1 MRDCGVS
8 GDSGQPSIWARTR
21 AVCLACTLP
30 SLPCGD
36 VYPTWLRVE
45 RRCVGVQT
53 SVDALR
59 CEPSAQN
66 RLKRNSGPCGADLE
80 LWRVFESVAP
90 LVWDV
95 LCPTHETF
103 QNNLRE
109 NTLEHNKPI
118 RRFSLEALE
127 ILLPSKH
134 SWKFLKPF
142 DLEIVKRCPCKI
154 LRP

>member
-66 RLKRNSGPCGADLE
+66 RLKNSGPCGAHLE
-80 LWRVFESVAP
+80 LWRVFESVDTT
-90 LVWDV
+90 VWDV
-95 LCPTHETF
+95 LCLIHETLK
-103 QNNLRE
+103 QLE
-109 NTLEHNKPI
+109 KTLGT
-118 RRFSLEALE
+118 
-127 ILLPSKH
+127 
-134 SWKFLKPF
+134 
-142 DLEIVKRCPCKI
+142 C
-154 LRP
+154 

>member
-66 RLKRNSGPCGADLE
+66 RLKKSSPCGAHLE
-80 LWRVFESVAP
+80 LWRVFESVDT

-95 LCPTHETF
+95 RCPTHETF
-103 QNNLRE
+103 GITCEKTHWNMIS
-109 NTLEHNKPI
+109 P
-118 RRFSLEALE
+118 SGALA
-127 ILLPSKH
+127 
-134 SWKFLKPF
+134 
-142 DLEIVKRCPCKI
+142 
-154 LRP
+154 LRPLKNLALRPLEVEKPLRGVRDGHDSMGRPMPYP